1 MRYWLLILIFL
12 VSGATAQENL
22 IRNAEFDDGRRYWRI
37 LNENDSEITFD
48 FPTDSVLSG
57 AASARIEITTGG
69 STPSDVVMYQ
79 SLSLEEGKTYRISF
93 MAIADTPRTFRVKF
107 QEGGVLNRTFWQSP
121 ELNLGQTSTHYGPF
135 TFKCNVNASNRL
147 RFELGGL
154 DNVTV
159 RFDSVWVTAEDRP
172 GYVRTVDKFEKRQH
186 TFESTTLP
194 YRLCRPD
201 FYDPNER
208 YPLVLALHGAGERGT
223 DNQIHI
229 DVHRLATSWADSTN
243 QAEHP
248 CFVVAPQCPKDNRW
262 ADADWSPG
270 FHRISQVPVGNEVLT
285 VMDLVDSLVQ
295 EFPVD
300 TNRLYITGLS
310 MGGQGTWDILARYPA
325 KFTAAIPMSGG
336 GDSTRALQMKHI
348 PMWIFHGENDNT
360 VPVSASR
367 QMVEA
372 MENQGLTAVY
382 THCHEG
388 DCTGMTDTQVAD
400 AVADGARL
408 LYTEWKN
415 AGHVMWAES
424 YDYPHLFP
432 WVFAQNKQ
440 NNPPAVSV
448 HQSTSQTVLGFGL
461 QQNFPNPF
469 NANTTLEYSLSQPSE
484 VRIELFNIRGQKV
497 KDIWYGK
504 AEAGLHRVT
513 VNAEGLPSGNY
524 IYQLSADELVD
535 AKIMTLQK

>member
-248 CFVVAPQCPKDNRW
+248 CFVVDRK
-262 ADADWSPG
+262 
-270 FHRISQVPVGNEVLT
+270 
-285 VMDLVDSLVQ
+285 
-295 EFPVD
+295 
-300 TNRLYITGLS
+300 
-310 MGGQGTWDILARYPA
+310 
-325 KFTAAIPMSGG
+325 
-336 GDSTRALQMKHI
+336 STRLNSSH
-348 PMWIFHGENDNT
+348 
-360 VPVSASR
+360 
-367 QMVEA
+367 
-372 MENQGLTAVY
+372 
-382 THCHEG
+382 
-388 DCTGMTDTQVAD
+388 
-400 AVADGARL
+400 
-408 LYTEWKN
+408 
-415 AGHVMWAES
+415 
-424 YDYPHLFP
+424 
-432 WVFAQNKQ
+432 
-440 NNPPAVSV
+440 
-448 HQSTSQTVLGFGL
+448 
-461 QQNFPNPF
+461 
-469 NANTTLEYSLSQPSE
+469 YS
-484 VRIELFNIRGQKV
+484 
-497 KDIWYGK
+497 
-504 AEAGLHRVT
+504 
-513 VNAEGLPSGNY
+513 
-524 IYQLSADELVD
+524 
-535 AKIMTLQK
+535 